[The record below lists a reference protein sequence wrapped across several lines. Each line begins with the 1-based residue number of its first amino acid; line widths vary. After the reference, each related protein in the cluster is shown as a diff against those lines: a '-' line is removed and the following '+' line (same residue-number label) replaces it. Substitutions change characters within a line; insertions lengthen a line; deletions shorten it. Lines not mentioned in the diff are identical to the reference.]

1 MTSTDIPIQMLS
13 VAFIFICI
21 PRNGDAFLHSIQ
33 SVKFKGL
40 TRDPVSFTKHGDSDG
55 TYDINIV
62 NPLTDAWTKFGSWT
76 SNYSDI
82 NDDDDTVVGNI
93 SVLTINERMLWEIWN
108 VTYNSTG
115 IPVSV
120 CGRKCPPG
128 HWMRSEE
135 QHQVCIA

>member
-1 MTSTDIPIQMLS
+1 MIANQELGK
-13 VAFIFICI
+13 FHWRIFFLNS
-21 PRNGDAFLHSIQ
+21 RNGDVFLQNIQ

-40 TRDPVSFTKHGDSDG
+40 TRDPVSFTKYGDSDG

-62 NPLTDAWTKFGSWT
+62 NPLTDKWMKFGSWK
-76 SNYSDI
+76 SNNSDV
-82 NDDDDTVVGNI
+82 DDEDDAVGGNS
-93 SVLTINERMLWEIWN
+93 SVLTIDERMLWEIWN
-108 VTYNSTG
+108 LTYNSTG

-135 QHQVCIA
+135 QHQVWINT